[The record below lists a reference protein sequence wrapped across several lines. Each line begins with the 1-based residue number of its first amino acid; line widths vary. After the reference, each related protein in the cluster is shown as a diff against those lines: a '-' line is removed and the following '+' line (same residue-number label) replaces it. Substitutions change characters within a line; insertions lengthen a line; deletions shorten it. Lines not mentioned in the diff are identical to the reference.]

1 MALLVNN
8 LPRAIA
14 GIMEGINDGI
24 EDIGS
29 IVSNV
34 IARPPEKV
42 VFNMDAIVALNSL
55 ERVEIRV
62 SEPTVK
68 TIVATNVVETVSVNG
83 NTTGLSPLPLITTN
97 TTVETTFG
105 GEVRRTTHEDQ
116 AAGVV
121 FEYPGVKSS

>member
-14 GIMEGINDGI
+14 GVMEGINDGV

-42 VFNMDAIVALNSL
+42 VFSMDAIVALNSL
-55 ERVEIRV
+55 ERVQIKV

-68 TIVATNVVETVSVNG
+68 TIVATNVVETVSING
-83 NTTGLSPLPLITTN
+83 DTTGLSPLPLTTTN
-97 TTVETTFG
+97 TTVETTSG
-105 GEVRRTTHEDQ
+105 REVRRVTREDQ
-116 AAGVV
+116 AAGVI